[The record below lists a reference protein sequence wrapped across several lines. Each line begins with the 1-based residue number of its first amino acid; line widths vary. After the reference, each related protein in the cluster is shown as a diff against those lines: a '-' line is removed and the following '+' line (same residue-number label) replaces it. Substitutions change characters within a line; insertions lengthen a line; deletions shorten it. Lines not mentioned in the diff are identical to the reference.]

1 MAESNQLKKLFLSAN
16 TRRKYTKGSII
27 LMQNSNTDE
36 AYLIEKGIVGVID
49 FDQNGEQRSI
59 TILSQDHIFPLSW
72 LLTSIPDSGSLY
84 YYKALTDVELYLNNI
99 DTVRD
104 FVRNNALLSWRFVD
118 ILAKSYVNAVSRIQ
132 NLQKTNV
139 EEKIDFIIYYLAILL
154 GKSIGENK
162 YEIDGIFTHQEIADL
177 AGLTRE
183 SVSRQLKKTKYKK
196 IIIKSNGKILLDLS
210 QLDIDAM
217 PVVFP
222 VVTNIAS

>member
-1 MAESNQLKKLFLSAN
+1 LS
-16 TRRKYTKGSII
+16 K
-27 LMQNSNTDE
+27 
-36 AYLIEKGIVGVID
+36 
-49 FDQNGEQRSI
+49 
-59 TILSQDHIFPLSW
+59 DHIFPLSW

-99 DTVRD
+99 DAVRD

-154 GKSIGENK
+154 GKRIGENK

-183 SVSRQLKKTKYKK
+183 SVSRQLKKTKYQK